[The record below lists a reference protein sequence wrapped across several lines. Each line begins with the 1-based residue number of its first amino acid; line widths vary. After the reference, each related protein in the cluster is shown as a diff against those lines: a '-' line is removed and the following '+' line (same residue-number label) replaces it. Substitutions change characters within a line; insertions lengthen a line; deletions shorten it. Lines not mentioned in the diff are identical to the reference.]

1 MVGCEVCD
9 SMPRGFRAR
18 QGHVDAES
26 LLFRWS
32 QLRVLSENGPNPAR
46 RRKACAA
53 GGTSAVCL
61 RMALRRMDREFPP
74 LPWGTG
80 GEKFLGI

>member
-9 SMPRGFRAR
+9 SMPRGFRTR

-26 LLFRWS
+26 LGFRWS

-46 RRKACAA
+46 RRKARAA
-53 GGTSAVCL
+53 GEDSAVCL
-61 RMALRRMDREFPP
+61 RMTLRRMDRDIPP

-80 GEKFLGI
+80 GEMSLGI